1 MVKKHFGD
9 VFVKATKG
17 RLNGGNYE
25 IFERRPSI
33 VLAIDGNSA
42 CANLIQEAKNG
53 KAKALIYVSG
63 DSEILKAKA
72 MSLIGYVNIYYNSL
86 DIKIMIKKFKR
97 KARENGGI

>member
-1 MVKKHFGD
+1 MAIVINID
-9 VFVKATKG
+9 VMLAKRKMSVTELSEKLGITIA
-17 RLNGGNYE
+17 NV
-25 IFERRPSI
+25 SI
-33 VLAIDGNSA
+33 L
-42 CANLIQEAKNG
+42 KNG

-72 MSLIGYVNIYYNSL
+72 MSLIGYVNIYYNCL